1 MILYSTPPITFTYLI
16 KQLKKASNAKTYLLL
31 KDIFPQN
38 AVDLDLLKMGGIL
51 YKYFRKK
58 EKILYNISDYIGC
71 MSPANLNYVLDKN
84 PEIDKKKLEVNPNSI
99 DVKENVLKFNSDLYN
114 KYKIPKNKVIFIFGG
129 NLGIPQGIDYLKAN
143 IEYCKSIKDAF
154 FLIIGDGTEYNKLR
168 NWIRTSETPNVVLIK
183 ELPKSEY
190 DDIIKLSHV
199 GLIFLNPHFTI
210 PNFPSRI
217 LTYMQN
223 RLPVICA
230 TDLVTDI
237 GEIVVNN
244 NFGFKCLTSDK
255 KSFFDHLPKTAFAL
269 SNIDDK
275 NGPVLLQN
283 TVAKKCTY
291 ALKSYA
297 DYKAQILESQLSGL
311 LLKINGH
318 EVWVKLIGTFNA
330 YNLLAIYGTAI
341 ELGMESLEALRLLS
355 ELESVSGRFQY
366 IVSAANI
373 TAIVDYAHTPD
384 ALENVLKTI
393 NDIRTKNEQ
402 LITVVGCGGNRDK
415 TKRPIMGG
423 IASDLSDKAILT
435 SDNPRNEDAEVIIS
449 EMEQGVAPQNFKRI
463 LSITDRKQAIKTAC
477 QLAQPNDIILI
488 AGKGHETY
496 QEINGVR
503 HDFDDMKI
511 VKELLEQLHK

>member
-1 MILYSTPPITFTYLI
+1 MSI
-16 KQLKKASNAKTYLLL
+16 L
-31 KDIFPQN
+31 KDI
-38 AVDLDLLKMGGIL
+38 L
-51 YKYFRKK
+51 YKVAIEAVKGSTEITIGKIDFDSRK
-58 EKILYNISDYIGC
+58 IAQNDVFVAIRGTISDGHEFIAKAIELGATAIVCDTLPETITEGITYIQVRDTNTALAV
-71 MSPANLNYVLDKN
+71 MAANYFDHPSQKLQLVGVTGTNGKTTIASLLYQLY
-84 PEIDKKKLEVNPNSI
+84 KKAGYKVGLLSTVKIMVDEV
-99 DVKENVLKFNSDLYN
+99 E
-114 KYKIPKNKVIFIFGG
+114 YKATHTTPDSLTIN
-129 NLGIPQGIDYLKAN
+129 QYLATM
-143 IEYCKSIKDAF
+143 IAEGVEYCFMEVSSHGIHQKR
-154 FLIIGDGTEYNKLR
+154 TEALHFVGGVFTN
-168 NWIRTSETPNVVLIK
+168 
-183 ELPKSEY
+183 
-190 DDIIKLSHV
+190 LSHDH
-199 GLIFLNPHFTI
+199 LDYH
-210 PNFPSRI
+210 
-217 LTYMQN
+217 
-223 RLPVICA
+223 A
-230 TDLVTDI
+230 TFAEYRDV
-237 GEIVVNN
+237 
-244 NFGFKCLTSDK
+244 K

-311 LLKINGH
+311 LLKINGN

-366 IVSAANI
+366 IVSEANI

-415 TKRPIMGG
+415 AKRPVMGG
-423 IASDLSDKAILT
+423 IASELSDKAILT
-435 SDNPRNEDAEVIIS
+435 SDNPRNEDATVIIS

-496 QEINGVR
+496 QEIEGVR